1 MTVEDATAR
10 RVIEALPDGA
20 LVADATGT
28 VIHLNTVAVD
38 LLERPPGGGEHLS
51 TVMTLQDL
59 QGRDWYACVWP
70 YDGLATR
77 TRLLESSWRTT
88 AGREVL
94 VTGRFQRERPA
105 GPVTQLVLCLR
116 DGRTRERLD
125 RERSDLVATVAH
137 ELRSP
142 LTGVKGFTATLLA
155 KWDRFTESQKQ
166 LMLRT
171 VDADADRLTRLIA
184 ELLDVARI
192 DTGRLSV
199 RKQVVDVAE
208 AVTVQLAPLSP
219 PAGRSLSVRADGEA
233 RVWVDRDKLAQ
244 VVANLVE
251 NAIRH
256 GDGDVVVAV
265 AATDDGG
272 AEIVVDDAGRG
283 IDEAIRPR
291 LFTKFWKSGSTGG
304 SGLGLYIVHGLVA
317 IHGGTVEPGT
327 SPAGGA
333 RMTVR
338 LPYGGPD
345 VAPAPNAVAS
355 PSGAAVRPAETGS
368 PGPPQPS

>member
-1 MTVEDATAR
+1 MTDQVVRGQALID
-10 RVIEALPDGA
+10 ALPDGA
-20 LVADATGT
+20 VVADATGT
-28 VIHLNTVAVD
+28 VTHLNDVAAR
-38 LLERPPGGGEHLS
+38 LLERPAPGAGEHVGAVLA
-51 TVMTLQDL
+51 LQDL
-59 QGRDWYACVWP
+59 QGHDWYTCVRP

-77 TRLLESSWRTT
+77 TRLLEASWRTVG
-88 AGREVL
+88 GREVL
-94 VTGRFQRERPA
+94 VTGRLERERPA
-105 GPVTQLVLCLR
+105 GPVVRLVLCLR

-199 RKQVVDVAE
+199 RKQLVDVAE
-208 AVTVQLAPLSP
+208 AVTAQLAPLTA
-219 PAGRSLSVRADGEA
+219 PAGRSLTVEA
-233 RVWVDRDKLAQ
+233 AGAAPVWVDRDKLAQ

-256 GDGDVVVAV
+256 GDGDVSVRVAPS
-265 AATDDGG
+265 DDGG

-283 IDEAIRPR
+283 IEEAIRPR

-304 SGLGLYIVHGLVA
+304 SGLGLYIVHGLVT

-333 RMTVR
+333 RMSVR
-338 LPYGGPD
+338 LPYGGPED
-345 VAPAPNAVAS
+345 APVPGGPAAVA
-355 PSGAAVRPAETGS
+355 AAVPAETGS
-368 PGPPQPS
+368 RPSPRPF